1 MSCTRQGLER
11 LTRPVGRTTTENRR
25 AGAQGALGPVIL
37 LAVLIYG
44 TLHWSRRRRG
54 RTQGSNHASALSGRC
69 VCRLKSG
76 KKQGWRETT
85 LRINAAEPI
94 ILSHDHVAAAREL
107 LGRCRKAAVVGMIR
121 PAGTLSRV
129 TEKRNA
135 CRRPTL
141 ACETNDKGRRSN
153 L

>member
-1 MSCTRQGLER
+1 VLEI
-11 LTRPVGRTTTENRR
+11 V
-25 AGAQGALGPVIL
+25 GPVIL

-44 TLHWSRRRRG
+44 TLQWSRRRRG

-69 VCRLKSG
+69 VRRLKSG

-121 PAGTLSRV
+121 PAELSR
-129 TEKRNA
+129 A
-135 CRRPTL
+135 
-141 ACETNDKGRRSN
+141 
-153 L
+153 

>member
-1 MSCTRQGLER
+1 MSKQMSCTRQGLER
-11 LTRPVGRTTTENRR
+11 LTRPEVAQPRRTGVLEIV
-25 AGAQGALGPVIL
+25 GPVIL

-44 TLHWSRRRRG
+44 TLQWSRRRRG

-69 VCRLKSG
+69 VRRLKSG

-94 ILSHDHVAAAREL
+94 ILSHDHVAAARES

-121 PAGTLSRV
+121 PAELSR
-129 TEKRNA
+129 A
-135 CRRPTL
+135 
-141 ACETNDKGRRSN
+141 
-153 L
+153 

>member
-1 MSCTRQGLER
+1 MLEI
-11 LTRPVGRTTTENRR
+11 V
-25 AGAQGALGPVIL
+25 GPVIL

-44 TLHWSRRRRG
+44 TLQWSRRRRG
-54 RTQGSNHASALSGRC
+54 RKQGSNHASALSGRC
-69 VCRLKSG
+69 VRRLKSG

-94 ILSHDHVAAAREL
+94 ILSHDHGAAAREL
-107 LGRCRKAAVVGMIR
+107 LGRCLQSRR
-121 PAGTLSRV
+121 RWDDPAGGTLSRV

-141 ACETNDKGRRSN
+141 ACETNHKGRRSN